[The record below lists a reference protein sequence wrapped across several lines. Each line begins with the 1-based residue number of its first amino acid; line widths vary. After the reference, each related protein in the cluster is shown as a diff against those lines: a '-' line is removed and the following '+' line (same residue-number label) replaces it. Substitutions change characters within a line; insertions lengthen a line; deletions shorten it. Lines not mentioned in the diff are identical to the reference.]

1 MTREEVQR
9 MVEENDYRN
18 VTDLY
23 GDLSTAKEL
32 ETFIPKSEADFKRY
46 AELMAQLTRD
56 FAKNPHYTGFATKLI
71 DSLVEPLKSDDV
83 NNLIKSLTK
92 LKLAKAKKEK
102 EDAAKAKTSNRK
114 KAMIKAQMDNY
125 VDKDED
131 SEDSEDYGD
140 DYAKYENEYDDYDF
154 M

>member
-9 MVEENDYRN
+9 IIEENDYRN

-46 AELMAQLTRD
+46 AELMSQLALD
-56 FAKNPHYTGFATKLI
+56 FSRSTHYTAFALKLI
-71 DSLVEPLKSDDV
+71 DSLVGPLKSDDV
-83 NNLIKSLTK
+83 NGLIKTLTK
-92 LKLAKAKKEK
+92 VKQNKVKQEK
-102 EDAAKAKTSNRK
+102 EAAAKAKTSDRK

-125 VDKDED
+125 VDKDDD

-140 DYAKYENEYDDYDF
+140 DYAKYENEYDEYDF

>member
-1 MTREEVQR
+1 

-46 AELMAQLTRD
+46 AELMSQLALD
-56 FAKNPHYTGFATKLI
+56 FAKSTHYSTFATKLI
-71 DSLVEPLKSDDV
+71 DSLIEPLKSDDV

-92 LKLAKAKKEK
+92 VKLAKQKKEK
-102 EDAAKAKTSNRK
+102 EAAAKAKTSNRK
-114 KAMIKAQMDNY
+114 QAMIKAQMDNY
-125 VDKDED
+125 VDKKEDDD

-140 DYAKYENEYDDYDF
+140 DYQKYENEYDEYDF